1 MGRRTDGRMI
11 WARPE
16 LVPRRRADKVST
28 GRPVFEAEDDVV
40 VRLTGGE
47 VRLVVQRG
55 LPETRVNEWGS
66 QSGGAECT
74 LKVNK

>member
-1 MGRRTDGRMI
+1 MI

-55 LPETRVNEWGS
+55 LPETRVNEWGI
-66 QSGGAECT
+66 GARA
-74 LKVNK
+74 KVGALNVHLR